1 MHKVAPI
8 VASGPPRSAE
18 GVAIRSVWAAVGVAN
33 VFVKRMG
40 YECHQ
45 DSEG

>member
-18 GVAIRSVWAAVGVAN
+18 GVAIRSVRAAVGVAS

-40 YECHQ
+40 YKYGEDQ
-45 DSEG
+45 D

>member
-8 VASGPPRSAE
+8 VANGPPRSAE

-40 YECHQ
+40 YKYGEDQ
-45 DSEG
+45 D